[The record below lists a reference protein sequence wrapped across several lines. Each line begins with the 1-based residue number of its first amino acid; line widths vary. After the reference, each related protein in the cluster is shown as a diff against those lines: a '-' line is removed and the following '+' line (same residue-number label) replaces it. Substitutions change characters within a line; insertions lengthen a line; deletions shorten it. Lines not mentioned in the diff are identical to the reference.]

1 MTAASVIAGAL
12 LALPVLLLIGFAL
25 GPVALVPV
33 LIAACVA
40 PLLLLAGA
48 IWLLANKR

>member
-1 MTAASVIAGAL
+1 MTTAMLITCAL
-12 LALPVLLLIGFAL
+12 LALPLLLLVGFAL

-40 PLLLLAGA
+40 PPLLLAGA
-48 IWLLANKR
+48 IWLIAGKR

>member
-1 MTAASVIAGAL
+1 MTAARVISGAV
-12 LALPVLLLIGFAL
+12 LALPLLVLIAFAL

-40 PLLLLAGA
+40 APLLLVGA
-48 IWLLANKR
+48 LWLWGVDR